1 MNPAITKKSYQAK
14 HLVPEQYL
22 CVQLKVIK
30 VYMSNLHSTMF
41 NLDLLSIIETALSVF
56 YAMFFFIQFDSKSHY
71 CYKKEC
77 V

>member
-41 NLDLLSIIETALSVF
+41 NLDIYYRDCIECILCNV
-56 YAMFFFIQFDSKSHY
+56 FFIQFDSKSHY